1 MTNKLIAK
9 LGNKEFEI
17 KEFEIKGFDADKLE
31 QTQKVILGGEEYFLE
46 KAENNGSELTLV
58 LNKEYCTCTI
68 DSIRALEL

>member
-9 LGNKEFEI
+9 LGN

-68 DSIRALEL
+68 DSIRALGL